1 MDNTWKYFL
10 AAGLLALCLFSCS
23 NNTGSQSDQNEIH
36 NLNTTYSCADDT
48 NVDAVQLTEVKSVN
62 ELNAINAKMASSLD
76 MGDPKRIAGQV
87 VYNVNGISLA
97 GAIYQTRAESAQYA
111 LTIYANDDCFP
122 IKVKLN
128 IYGYTTKTQEIS
140 SYGTNHLCQEWYYD
154 LFYYRYYYAT
164 VIIKPI
170 SEIEADLAEI
180 DEPSTPPEE
189 NGGEMAPVEPSL
201 ELDAEPNA
209 VTTEKPEVS
218 VDSILTEKTEI
229 LVGAL
234 DLMDAE
240 GLEEICR
247 QDLLD
252 YLSGEW
258 DGSTRNEHTDEYSAA
273 RTVYARRYSCTIT
286 DSATGTPLKTS
297 VSLDYVGELEVLA
310 VLNEE
315 DKFSLATDNVGLVE
329 QWSLLEKQNSW
340 QIALSEGDTVGGVL
354 QIMGVD
360 GQVAFVFVY
369 DINEQ
374 PHTYIL
380 MSDGSVKT
388 EFV

>member
-1 MDNTWKYFL
+1 MDSTWKYFL

-48 NVDAVQLTEVKSVN
+48 NVDAVQLTEVKSAN

-76 MGDPKRIAGQV
+76 MGDPGRIAGQV
-87 VYNVNGISLA
+87 VYNVNGIGLA

-122 IKVKLN
+122 IEARLN
-128 IYGYTTKTQEIS
+128 IYGHTIKTQEIS
-140 SYGTNHLCQEWYYD
+140 SYGTNHLCQEWYGLSRFHYC
-154 LFYYRYYYAT
+154 YTT

-170 SEIEADLAEI
+170 SDIEADLAAV

-189 NGGEMAPVEPSL
+189 NGDEMAPVEPSL

-286 DSATGTPLKTS
+286 NSATGTPLKTS

>member
-1 MDNTWKYFL
+1 MDSTWMFFL
-10 AAGLLALCLFSCS
+10 AAGLLVSYLFSCS
-23 NNTGSQSDQNEIH
+23 NNTGSQSDQNEMH
-36 NLNTTYSCADDT
+36 NLNTTYSRADDT
-48 NVDAVQLTEVKSVN
+48 NVDAVQLTKVKSVSA
-62 ELNAINAKMASSLD
+62 LNAINAKMASSLD
-76 MGDPKRIAGQV
+76 MGDPGRIAGQV
-87 VYNVNGISLA
+87 VYNVNGIGLA
-97 GAIYQTRAESAQYA
+97 GAIYWTREEGAQYA

-122 IKVKLN
+122 IEAKLD
-128 IYGYTTKTQEIS
+128 IYDFVTETQEIS
-140 SYGTNHLCQEWYYD
+140 SYGTTHFYKQRHYD

-201 ELDAEPNA
+201 ELDTEPNA

-252 YLSGEW
+252 YLSGKW
-258 DGSTRNEHTDEYSAA
+258 DGSARNEHTDEYLAV
-273 RTVYARRYSCTIT
+273 RTVYARRYICTII
-286 DSATGTPLKTS
+286 DSVTGTPLKTS

-340 QIALSEGDTVGGVL
+340 QVALSEGDTVGGVL

-360 GQVAFVFVY
+360 GQAVFVFVY
-369 DINEQ
+369 DINET
-374 PHTYIL
+374 PHLYPN
-380 MSDGSVKT
+380 
-388 EFV
+388 E